1 MSFQKQPALL
11 DTTGN
16 DNGYGAIPVPAVT
29 VDSST
34 ADLDLLQS
42 SRPGYGTRSALEAS
56 LNIVNAT
63 VGSGIIGLP
72 FALLLAGFST
82 GIAISVFVSLLTFTA
97 IYSLILVGQK
107 TQIFNFSTIAEVA
120 MGRFGFHMLNLMLFI
135 QSAGSVIS
143 YFILVADTIP
153 ILLGLYFPQ
162 YLAFADRQLTTILVS
177 VFIIFPLNLFRSIGA
192 LARWSAF
199 SVLLLPVMIIS
210 VLIRAPAYAREHDA
224 PMIEVGR
231 DPIAAMGIMS
241 FAFVCSQVA
250 FSNYLSQRN
259 QTLNGWKLTSFLST
273 VMSWSIS
280 ISFAAIGYLCFGKD
294 VSSNIFSNFPA
305 DDNVINVGRLALG
318 VSMVLTVPMAFYPA
332 RDAVQ
337 KTIGFET
344 TERQPTTFQ
353 HYSVTVILFAV
364 FLVCGVN
371 IRSLGKVY
379 SVVGG
384 FASSFLAYIIPGF
397 AYIAVFHPNWLTF
410 LHKRYQVIEVE
421 DQCESISGY
430 SINKISAKSTWWLDI
445 ASVVL
450 VLFGLLVMAF
460 TAIGA
465 LR

>member
-1 MSFQKQPALL
+1 
-11 DTTGN
+11 
-16 DNGYGAIPVPAVT
+16 
-29 VDSST
+29 
-34 ADLDLLQS
+34 
-42 SRPGYGTRSALEAS
+42 
-56 LNIVNAT
+56 
-63 VGSGIIGLP
+63 
-72 FALLLAGFST
+72 
-82 GIAISVFVSLLTFTA
+82 
-97 IYSLILVGQK
+97 
-107 TQIFNFSTIAEVA
+107 
-120 MGRFGFHMLNLMLFI
+120 
-135 QSAGSVIS
+135 
-143 YFILVADTIP
+143 
-153 ILLGLYFPQ
+153 
-162 YLAFADRQLTTILVS
+162 
-177 VFIIFPLNLFRSIGA
+177 
-192 LARWSAF
+192 
-199 SVLLLPVMIIS
+199 
-210 VLIRAPAYAREHDA
+210 
-224 PMIEVGR
+224 
-231 DPIAAMGIMS
+231 
-241 FAFVCSQVA
+241 
-250 FSNYLSQRN
+250 
-259 QTLNGWKLTSFLST
+259 
-273 VMSWSIS
+273 
-280 ISFAAIGYLCFGKD
+280 
-294 VSSNIFSNFPA
+294 
-305 DDNVINVGRLALG
+305 
-318 VSMVLTVPMAFYPA
+318 MAFYPA